1 MATYK
6 EIKGVTIQ
14 ALDEDPVEFVGT
26 WASGGNLN
34 TARGNGLGG
43 AGIQTAAL
51 AFAGA
56 EPSNSAKTESY
67 NGSSWTETTDM
78 NTARSYI
85 VGTGAVYTAALAIG
99 GASPQTATE
108 QWDGSSWT
116 EIA

>member
-56 EPSNSAKTESY
+56 EHL
-67 NGSSWTETTDM
+67 
-78 NTARSYI
+78 I
-85 VGTGAVYTAALAIG
+85 VRKQNLIMEVLGRKPPT
-99 GASPQTATE
+99 
-108 QWDGSSWT
+108 
-116 EIA
+116 